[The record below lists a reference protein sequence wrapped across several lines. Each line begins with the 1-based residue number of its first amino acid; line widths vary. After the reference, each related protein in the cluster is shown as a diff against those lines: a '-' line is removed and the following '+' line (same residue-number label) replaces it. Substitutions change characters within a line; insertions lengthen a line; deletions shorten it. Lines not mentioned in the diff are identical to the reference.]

1 MFGNKN
7 KLKGNFRD
15 FVVRA
20 VFIRVIFLFKI
31 SPTNSIGKLRES
43 RVTLNNILL
52 YPIIKVGQGFVLERT
67 MPKIIQKNI
76 SSEMEMMLV

>member
-31 SPTNSIGKLRES
+31 SSKNSAGEIRKNSAIINSIS
-43 RVTLNNILL
+43 L
-52 YPIIKVGQGFVLERT
+52 YPIS
-67 MPKIIQKNI
+67 KI
-76 SSEMEMMLV
+76 